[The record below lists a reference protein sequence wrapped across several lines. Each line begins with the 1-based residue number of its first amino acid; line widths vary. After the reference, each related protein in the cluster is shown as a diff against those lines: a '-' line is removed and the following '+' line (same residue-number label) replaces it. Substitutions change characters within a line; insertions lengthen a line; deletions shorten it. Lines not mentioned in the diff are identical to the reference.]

1 MLVFADHLDFARTL
15 LPSVSTWEPRR
26 AATLQPPVRHL
37 ATRLQ
42 PDAAWH
48 AGELAGPDFDRCL
61 LVARSSHS
69 QFDVLRDLATANR
82 LPEGSTFCVAGSG
95 LDFHG
100 YRGRSWT
107 AVAGNL
113 HVSLVFAPGADIAHF
128 GAVFMALPAVATAEA
143 IEKVARQA
151 RPVGIKWVNDVVVAG
166 AKVAGVIAHT
176 CGSSTRVEQAV
187 LGIGIN
193 VEIVP
198 HIERSPF
205 VPRAGALSELDP
217 GVTQAEVL
225 LALLQS
231 LGRRYRAVLDGGAEE
246 LLAAYRDRSVV
257 LGRRVEIHPDAT
269 HGGQVVSGRVKSI
282 DDDLQLVL
290 DGRSAPVGHGRL
302 LVAAGESSGRNP

>member
-113 HVSLVFAPGADIAHF
+113 HVSLVFAPGANLF
-128 GAVFMALPAVATAEA
+128 L
-143 IEKVARQA
+143 R
-151 RPVGIKWVNDVVVAG
+151 
-166 AKVAGVIAHT
+166 
-176 CGSSTRVEQAV
+176 
-187 LGIGIN
+187 
-193 VEIVP
+193 
-198 HIERSPF
+198 
-205 VPRAGALSELDP
+205 LSYFL
-217 GVTQAEVL
+217 
-225 LALLQS
+225 
-231 LGRRYRAVLDGGAEE
+231 
-246 LLAAYRDRSVV
+246 
-257 LGRRVEIHPDAT
+257 
-269 HGGQVVSGRVKSI
+269 
-282 DDDLQLVL
+282 
-290 DGRSAPVGHGRL
+290 RL
-302 LVAAGESSGRNP
+302 S

>member
-128 GAVFMALPAVATAEA
+128 GAVFMALPAVATASRAPAQPLEVGA
-143 IEKVARQA
+143 IADRRLRIAPERVHEDTDRSAGGANVLDLAAGDPVVDGSPAHAR
-151 RPVGIKWVNDVVVAG
+151 INT
-166 AKVAGVIAHT
+166 HT
-176 CGSSTRVEQAV
+176 
-187 LGIGIN
+187 
-193 VEIVP
+193 
-198 HIERSPF
+198 
-205 VPRAGALSELDP
+205 
-217 GVTQAEVL
+217 
-225 LALLQS
+225 
-231 LGRRYRAVLDGGAEE
+231 GRGRTETARAV
-246 LLAAYRDRSVV
+246 
-257 LGRRVEIHPDAT
+257 I
-269 HGGQVVSGRVKSI
+269 
-282 DDDLQLVL
+282 
-290 DGRSAPVGHGRL
+290 
-302 LVAAGESSGRNP
+302 